1 MAARTSLKSHARANK
16 SSTKLEF
23 CKRLKRQ
30 KNNCLVFIFQMF
42 LPPIKHFRAN
52 SQTPETLTVD
62 EAVTQFEP
70 QLILVAK
77 EATGTGKDEE
87 IPGFETEKKSFG
99 FRWFIPELLK
109 HKKIWRDVLLT
120 SLSIQLVALAT
131 QSS

>member
-1 MAARTSLKSHARANK
+1 MRQV
-16 SSTKLEF
+16 
-23 CKRLKRQ
+23 KRQ

-109 HKKIWRDVLLT
+109 HKMIWRDVLLT